1 MQVTVQTTQAAT
13 LTKSEVLR
21 VASRAIC
28 EAANFPFDSSANGF
42 GIESGDLVKIAAMY
56 DGTPYSIKVRCA
68 TETDRA
74 AVYILHLLKSS

>member
-1 MQVTVQTTQAAT
+1 MQVTVQTTQTAT

-21 VASRAIC
+21 VAARAIC
-28 EAANFPFDSSANGF
+28 EAANFPFDVSANTF
-42 GIESGDLVKIAAMY
+42 GIESTNLVKIAAMH

-74 AVYILHLLKSS
+74 AVHILQLLKSR